1 MAAASA
7 RCVRSLLKSSCT
19 LGRAASSTN
28 TLIKGRQISSLVL
41 RSSTAAFKDSG
52 LLQKIARDAMAKNL
66 ARRHTRL
73 STAVSLI
80 ANPIPAVI
88 INSESDGDSVDGLLL
103 DDDETFSCLDDEAIH
118 NEL

>member
-73 STAVSLI
+73 STAVSQHLLVATVDLSVEGGEGSGDELSI
-80 ANPIPAVI
+80 EI
-88 INSESDGDSVDGLLL
+88 ISDE
-103 DDDETFSCLDDEAIH
+103 DDQLRI
-118 NEL
+118 